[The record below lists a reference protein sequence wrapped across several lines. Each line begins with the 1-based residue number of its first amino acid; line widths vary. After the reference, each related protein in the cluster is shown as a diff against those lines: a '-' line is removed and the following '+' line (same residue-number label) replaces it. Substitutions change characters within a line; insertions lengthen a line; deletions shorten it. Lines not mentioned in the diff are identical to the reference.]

1 MDHGP
6 RQRTAIPRL
15 GDSPHVFSE
24 AELAD
29 YLIAS
34 GVRVVEV
41 RGNLW
46 RNSYAPSP
54 ISRYAW
60 TPLNRWVPL
69 TQDVVGYPTRSAL
82 AYRAR
87 AAESVPTRF
96 SFAVF
101 RDLSTYGE
109 HSMNRH
115 RARDTRKALQRY
127 EYRRLDS
134 PDLLLAQGWQVMRDA
149 FAFRGMRPPVDQAT
163 YRRRAQAVFE
173 AKPPVV
179 WAALSNG
186 QLAGY
191 VTSYATG
198 SEATLETAYISPSFR
213 DNRVGL
219 GLYWLTVTG
228 WARASGVRNV
238 WAGGTM
244 PGGIDDFK
252 TSIGAVLEHV
262 PVHSGM
268 RGAIRLGYR
277 VLKPDALSL
286 KDLHA

>member
-15 GDSPHVFSE
+15 GDSPHVFTE

-34 GVRVVEV
+34 GVRVVQS

-46 RNSYAPSP
+46 RNKYAPGP

-60 TPLNRWVPL
+60 TPLHRWVALPK
-69 TQDVVGYPTRSAL
+69 DDVGYPTGLAL
-82 AYRAR
+82 AYRAM
-87 AAESVPTRF
+87 AAESVTTVFPYT
-96 SFAVF
+96 VF
-101 RDLSTYGE
+101 RDLDSYGE

-115 RARDTRKALQRY
+115 RASHTRQALKRY
-127 EYRRLDS
+127 EYLRLDN
-134 PDLLLAQGWQVMRDA
+134 PDLLLAQGWQVMSDA
-149 FAFRGMRPPVDQAT
+149 YAFRNMRPPIDQVT
-163 YRRRAQAVFE
+163 YRRQATAAFE
-173 AKPPVV
+173 GQPPLV
-179 WAALSNG
+179 WAALSDG

-191 VTSYATG
+191 FTSYATG
-198 SEATLETAYISPSFR
+198 SEVTLERLYISPSFR
-213 DNRVGL
+213 DNLVGL
-219 GLYWLTVTG
+219 GLYWVTLTG
-228 WARASGVRNV
+228 WARASGVRTA

-244 PGGIDDFK
+244 PGGVNDFK
-252 TSIGAVLEHV
+252 MSVGAVLEHV

-277 VLKPDALSL
+277 VLKPEAQSL